1 MEGAW
6 AGGSAASGP
15 ATWARLAEAWT
26 AVGTAL
32 SPLPRPLG
40 PPPLP
45 HAVRRRRSGRRP
57 LVRLP
62 EAVPSG
68 LFLLGAGEV
77 VSLPLGQP
85 SSQHP
90 ALLVGEQAGR
100 DFVAFPPEQGHLSRK
115 SCFHREDQLSV
126 TPASSPAFLET

>member
-1 MEGAW
+1 MEGAR

-15 ATWARLAEAWT
+15 ATWAGLAEAWT

-45 HAVRRRRSGRRP
+45 HAVRRRWSGRRP

-62 EAVPSG
+62 RPFLQA
-68 LFLLGAGEV
+68 LFSWV
-77 VSLPLGQP
+77 V
-85 SSQHP
+85 
-90 ALLVGEQAGR
+90 GR
-100 DFVAFPPEQGHLSRK
+100 W
-115 SCFHREDQLSV
+115 
-126 TPASSPAFLET
+126 SPFR